1 MLKISSGN
9 KTRAL
14 KIVKDAMHDESGR
27 HETKV
32 TEFGKWDEQYLRKSV
47 SSNLNEAPKA
57 NISSSD
63 TWKNCR
69 ILQASLAESLVNP
82 NLFVIGS
89 NDDKDA
95 KRRAEK
101 INALVKAQLNEM
113 DFISQGIRMTE
124 FPVKYGTI
132 AVRIYW
138 KRTAK
143 EVTRKEV
150 TVVRTPDGQPLL
162 DSNGHEVKKS
172 TYETKEI
179 LTYDDP
185 FVEVCDLKNTHFIGN
200 GTNAEELDA
209 VITEKYVSK
218 PDLEE
223 NELREI
229 TIDKEKIEVGVYD
242 LSKIDWD
249 TDCTEE
255 KKSIDDE
262 KESKS
267 INQYKLWEF
276 EGWFSLKTKK
286 KNKNGNKTEEENLKL
301 CLITILNEKKVIRCQ
316 ETPFHHRQKSYIIH
330 QLIPN
335 EFEIYGYGIPQ
346 FGEQYQAEIDDTE
359 NQMMDNRS
367 EILNATRAVD
377 MTALEHS
384 DGRDLKSRQNG
395 VIRMA
400 PGTDPN
406 KSIKWHLPPDL
417 SGTAMQALALLKN
430 EYMSVSGANVS
441 RQGQVAKSGT
451 TATEINQ
458 MNTFSDKLLWLI
470 KVLWERQFLAKVVER
485 VQLLDEQYMRR
496 KRAIQYIG
504 KEGMLIDTHV
514 NPDDIYGNFNV
525 VIKGT
530 IEMQANMVKS
540 QQMLQSA
547 QIYAPLGILDMAAHY
562 KKWWEYMGHTDADDV
577 LIKPLDVDAE
587 SVPPEYENQ
596 ALSQNTDIEVVPAD
610 ADGHHLNVH
619 NQIEV
624 PTEASRR
631 HKIAHQRQ
639 LQMKTIVAAQRQQ
652 AMGGVSPQGQFQ
664 QGQQVPAATEGS
676 VAPQVAPA
684 NVQTTQNMGQV

>member
-1 MLKISSGN
+1 MLKIPSGN
-9 KTRAL
+9 ILRAL
-14 KIVKDAMHDESGR
+14 KTVKDAMHDESGR

-47 SSNLNEAPKA
+47 SSNLSEAPKA

-132 AVRIYW
+132 VVRTYW

-150 TVVRTPDGQPLL
+150 TTMTGLDGKPLL
-162 DSNGHEVKKS
+162 DSNGNEVKKS
-172 TYETKEI
+172 EYVTKEI

-185 FVEVCDLKNTHFIGN
+185 FIEVCGLKNTHFIGN

-209 VITEKYVSK
+209 VITEKYVK
-218 PDLEE
+218 RPALEE

-242 LSKIDWD
+242 LSKVDWD

-267 INQYKLWEF
+267 VKQYKLWEF

-286 KNKNGNKTEEENLKL
+286 KGKTEEENLKL

-316 ETPFHHRQKSYIIH
+316 ETPFHHGRKSYIVH

-335 EFEIYGYGIPQ
+335 EFEIYGYGIPE
-346 FGEQYQAEIDDTE
+346 FGEQYQAEINDTE

-367 EILNATRAVD
+367 SILNSERAVD
-377 MTALEHS
+377 ITALEYP

-395 VIRMA
+395 IIRMA
-400 PGTDPN
+400 PGADPN

-417 SGTAMQALALLKN
+417 SGTAQQALGLLKN
-430 EYMSVSGANVS
+430 EYMSVAGANVS

-504 KEGMLIDTHV
+504 KEGMLIDTHI

-530 IEMQANMVKS
+530 IDLQANMVKS
-540 QQMLQSA
+540 QQMTQMA
-547 QIYAPLGILDMAAHY
+547 QVYAPLGVLDMSVMF
-562 KKWWEYMGHTDADDV
+562 KKQWEYMGHTDADDI
-577 LIKPLDVDAE
+577 LIKKLDIDAE

-596 ALSQNTDIEVVPAD
+596 ALEMNTDIEVVPAD
-610 ADGHHLNVH
+610 ADGHHLNIH
-619 NQIEV
+619 RQILAS
-624 PTEASRR
+624 TEASKR
-631 HKIAHQRQ
+631 HVVAHQRQ

-664 QGQQVPAATEGS
+664 QGQQVPNATEGS

-684 NVQTTQNMGQV
+684 NVQATQNMGAV